1 MLLLVTVNPCSQPPI
16 GSGQMTDRCI
26 DIQQRWGALCVK
38 FYRAQQQISQA
49 LLGTEDGGV
58 LSF

>member
-26 DIQQRWGALCVK
+26 DIQQRWSALLIK
-38 FYRAQQQISQA
+38 FYHDRSTGSKSARRYCG
-49 LLGTEDGGV
+49 LKTV
-58 LSF
+58 VF